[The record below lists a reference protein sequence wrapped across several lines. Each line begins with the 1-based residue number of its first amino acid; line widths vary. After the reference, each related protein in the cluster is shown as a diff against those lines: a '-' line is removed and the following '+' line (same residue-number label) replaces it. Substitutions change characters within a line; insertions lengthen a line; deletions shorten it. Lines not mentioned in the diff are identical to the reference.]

1 MITGGEVLSGEVN
14 SMLSH
19 CGNLMT
25 LVKAGHI
32 TIKGGKYLDMDV
44 NRYFAEY
51 FRSSYIWLICL
62 ILNVI

>member
-1 MITGGEVLSGEVN
+1 MTTGDEVLSGEVN

-19 CGNLMT
+19 CENLMT
-25 LVKAGHI
+25 LVEAHI
-32 TIKGGKYLDMDV
+32 SIKGGKYLDMDV

-51 FRSSYIWLICL
+51 SRSSYIWLICL